1 MRNAKIQIARLHSLK
16 EFDFSYD
23 PLYHIL
29 WEFRAGGH
37 GNSSHNTTILVL
49 QMPQKS
55 ILVMVF
61 VNFTGCSLFDK
72 YLTFL
77 LTYLNIAWELL
88 STTLKWSKSLGKNSN
103 RKTKRKS
110 STEAKSSDLFPS
122 FRLILNSDR
131 FKEPLI
137 SLLLALW
144 MAPL

>member
-1 MRNAKIQIARLHSLK
+1 MCEMQKFKFRARLARLHSLK

-61 VNFTGCSLFDK
+61 VNFTGC
-72 YLTFL
+72 YAL
-77 LTYLNIAWELL
+77 L
-88 STTLKWSKSLGKNSN
+88 
-103 RKTKRKS
+103 
-110 STEAKSSDLFPS
+110 P
-122 FRLILNSDR
+122 FR
-131 FKEPLI
+131 
-137 SLLLALW
+137 
-144 MAPL
+144 

>member
-1 MRNAKIQIARLHSLK
+1 MHLK
-16 EFDFSYD
+16 FK
-23 PLYHIL
+23 
-29 WEFRAGGH
+29 
-37 GNSSHNTTILVL
+37 SSQQNLL
-49 QMPQKS
+49 KQMPQKS
-55 ILVMVF
+55 IWVMVF

-137 SLLLALW
+137 SLHLALW
-144 MAPL
+144 MAPLLISDFYQFPDSWQLWIRVLKQWYK